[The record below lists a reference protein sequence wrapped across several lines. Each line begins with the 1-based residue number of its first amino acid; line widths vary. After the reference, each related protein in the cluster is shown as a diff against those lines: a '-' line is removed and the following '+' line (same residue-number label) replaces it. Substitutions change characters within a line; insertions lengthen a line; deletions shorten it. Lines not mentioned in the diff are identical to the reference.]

1 MRYTNESKNISA
13 KTLKHAIDCID
24 NLTEAAAEVAA
35 VFHTYQMIVEETGI
49 PADPQMIEE
58 CSQMFATM
66 NKMMLRQKA
75 DLQHLRMMQKSMAQG
90 EKILKDLKDA
100 RKKEQKSSQQVAVA

>member
-1 MRYTNESKNISA
+1 MSYTNSNISA
-13 KTLKHAIDCID
+13 KSLKHAIDCID

-35 VFHTYQMIVEETGI
+35 VFHTYQMIVEDNDI

-58 CSQMFATM
+58 CSQMFAAM

-75 DLQHLRMMQKSMAQG
+75 DLQHIRMMQKSMAQG
-90 EKILKDLKDA
+90 EKVLKDLKDA
-100 RKKEQKSSQQVAVA
+100 RKKAQKSNQQVAVA